1 MFQYN
6 IRMIVS
12 REALVHCGAAVCAVL
27 LQHVACADV
36 TVSWPV
42 LGDGK
47 QAIYDS
53 VFEPRVVGVP
63 PANSGPGYFY
73 VSDDGILRL
82 MGAERYGGKTYTLT
96 MDSHDLGLNWET
108 RIFRGEEDYYWFRKC
123 PWADYRLYAG
133 PPEGKDRSKGVCRRR
148 TRNASGKSD
157 TREFLIDGAVSYG
170 HLHPIASRRRW
181 IYVTHGKIVTHG
193 NPKFGTAVGSPVIC
207 WSDDDG
213 ETWRHVK
220 IAETDILNPTE
231 IDPPHEAPR
240 WRTGCQEADIVECRD
255 GSLLMIARAST
266 DHHVWYV
273 SKDGGETWSK
283 PFEQPAFWN
292 HNTQPMFLRL
302 RDGRILLV
310 WNNTQ
315 MLPKWNY
322 ASNPE
327 LMPYEADGTWETV
340 FTNRDA
346 LHAAISEDDGKTWIG
361 FREIA
366 LNDIRNREDY
376 REVGNEFWS
385 REIDK
390 SVHQADAV
398 ELPGGKIAVVYGQN
412 KACRRIALFDLKWLY
427 ERDRE
432 EDLRL
437 GTGNLSNHLYLKS
450 LLGSMR
456 KWSGHCAMN
465 RIPGA
470 AMVREPDTVN
480 GTERECLQVC
490 RIHDERLVDERQGVV
505 WNFPAAKRG
514 SVEFECRIDGSGVRV
529 SLCDHWINPC
539 ASNVRESSPFSV
551 PLSAKSLGGE
561 GKWTTVRFR
570 WDLDARTVTVACEN
584 HEKELPLRTEG
595 FSPFGISY
603 LHLQTLAEGHDP
615 KGAYFRWFKMK
626 GEE

>member
-1 MFQYN
+1 MN
-6 IRMIVS
+6 CIRLTYLTAV
-12 REALVHCGAAVCAVL
+12 RVLAHAGVALAGLAVHAEAT
-27 LQHVACADV
+27 VA
-36 TVSWPV
+36 WPV

-53 VFEPRVVGVP
+53 VFEPHVVGVP
-63 PANSGPGYFY
+63 PSNSGPGYFY
-73 VSDDGILRL
+73 VSDEGVLRL
-82 MGAERYGGKTYTLT
+82 IGGERYGGKTYTLT

-108 RIFRGEEDYYWFRKC
+108 SIFKEEGYFWFQKC
-123 PWADYRLYAG
+123 PWADYRLYVG
-133 PPEGKDRSKGVCRRR
+133 PPEGGQKDKTKGNCRKRVKD
-148 TRNASGKSD
+148 ASGKSA
-157 TREFLIDGAVSYG
+157 TSHCLVEGAVSYG
-170 HLHPIASRRRW
+170 HLHPIVSRKRW
-181 IYVTHGKIVTHG
+181 IYVTHANTR
-193 NPKFGTAVGSPVIC
+193 FGGAVKTPCVC

-213 ETWRHVK
+213 ETWKHVTIPEAD
-220 IAETDILNPTE
+220 IANPTT
-231 IDPPHEAPR
+231 IDPPHEALR
-240 WRTGCQEADIVECRD
+240 WRVGNQEADIVECRD

-266 DHHVWYV
+266 DHHVWFV

-283 PFEQPAFWN
+283 PFERPEFWN

-315 MLPKWNY
+315 ILPKWDY

-327 LMPYEADGTWETV
+327 LMPYEVDGTWETV

-427 ERDRE
+427 EKSRE

-437 GTGNLSNHLYLKS
+437 GTVNLSNHLYLKS

-456 KWSGHCAMN
+456 NWSGHCAMN
-465 RIPGA
+465 RVPGA

-505 WNFPAAKRG
+505 WNFPAARRG
-514 SVEFECRIDGSGVRV
+514 SVAFECRIDGAGVRV

-551 PLSAKSLGGE
+551 PLNAKALGGE
-561 GKWTTVRFR
+561 GKWAKATFR
-570 WDLDARTVTVACEN
+570 WDLDAKTVSVACGG
-584 HEKELPLRTEG
+584 HEKVLPLRTEG

-626 GEE
+626 AEE